1 MHLRS
6 LCLSATLLLAAA
18 LPAHA
23 LEFSKAELARAT
35 ALQKRLVTLDSHLD
49 TPANLE
55 RADFDVLQA
64 HAGNRLSQVDY
75 PRMVEGAL
83 DGGFWAVYTGQG
95 DRSAAA

>member
-6 LCLSATLLLAAA
+6 LSLSVALLLAAA
-18 LPAHA
+18 LPAQA

-64 HAGNRLSQVDY
+64 HTGNRLSQVDY

-83 DGGFWAVYTGQG
+83 DGGF
-95 DRSAAA
+95 